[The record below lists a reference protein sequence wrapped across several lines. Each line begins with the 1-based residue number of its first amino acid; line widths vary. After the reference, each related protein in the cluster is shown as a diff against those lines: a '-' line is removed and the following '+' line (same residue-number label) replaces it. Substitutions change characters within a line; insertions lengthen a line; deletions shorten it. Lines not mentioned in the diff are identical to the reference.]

1 MDLQQADRR
10 PGLYRNVFYTPE
22 EVATI
27 LDVSV
32 RTVYRLLESNQL
44 DGTQISQRT
53 YRIYGA
59 DLADYLGVEAPVK
72 DNDADTHSMMTVRET
87 ATYLRVSRAT
97 IYRLARDEEIPAVQV
112 GRSWRFSRA
121 LLDEW
126 LDHKMHG
133 QDGLGVM
140 SQ

>member
-1 MDLQQADRR
+1 MDLEKAER
-10 PGLYRNVFYTPE
+10 PGLYRNVFYSPE
-22 EVATI
+22 EAAAL

-32 RTVYRLLESNQL
+32 RTVYRLLESNRL
-44 DGTQISQRT
+44 NGTQISQRT

-59 DLADYLGVEAPVK
+59 DLADYLSVEAPVK
-72 DNDADTHSMMTVRET
+72 DNGTDMHSMMTVQET

-97 IYRLARDEEIPAVQV
+97 IYRLARNEEIPAVQV
-112 GRSWRFSRA
+112 GRVWRFSRV

-133 QDGLGVM
+133 QDDLGAM